1 MRGLLLA
8 GTIFLSA
15 TLSLTAA
22 FAHHG
27 WDWAEEQQSE
37 LSGTVKEVF
46 VGPPHPRLQVDTGS
60 DGVWQV
66 DLGNPTQTA
75 NAGFTDASAKAG
87 DKVTVT
93 GNRSKKAGEKL
104 IKAVK
109 INIGGKD
116 FVFYPQRVKQ

>member
-1 MRGLLLA
+1 MRRILFA
-8 GTIFLSA
+8 GAIFLTAS
-15 TLSLTAA
+15 AA

-27 WDWAEEQQSE
+27 WDWADEQQSE
-37 LSGTVKEVF
+37 LSGTIKEVY

-75 NAGFTDASAKAG
+75 NAGFTETSAKAG
-87 DKVTVT
+87 DQVTVT
-93 GNRSKKAGEKL
+93 GNRSKKEGEKL

-109 INIGGKD
+109 INLGGKD